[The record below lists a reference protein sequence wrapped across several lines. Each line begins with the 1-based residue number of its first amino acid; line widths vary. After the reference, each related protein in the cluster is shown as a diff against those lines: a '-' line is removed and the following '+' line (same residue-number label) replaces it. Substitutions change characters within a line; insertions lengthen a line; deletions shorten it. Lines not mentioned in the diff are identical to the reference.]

1 MKVKFLILILALS
14 ATCNYALAGEPLN
27 RIVAIVNDDIITAS
41 ELKNREV
48 SVMEQLQKQQTEMPA
63 TSVLR
68 KQILD
73 RLVLENLQLQIA
85 ERGGVRVDDELL
97 NTNLRTLAK
106 KNNMTLGEFRN
117 VLENDGYD
125 FVSFRED
132 FRKQIIM
139 NKIRQ
144 QMVNNRIQISE
155 REVDNLLAEAQANN
169 IENREYR
176 LSHILISIPE
186 DATSEELDKATK
198 RAESILERVKSG
210 ENFEKVAIETSD
222 GQQALEGGDLG
233 WRKSGKLPSLFSNAV
248 HQLKKGQL
256 SDVIR
261 SPSGF
266 HIIRIKDVRGDDR
279 RLIQQTLA
287 SHILLRTEEVASEEE
302 VHLRIEQ
309 LRERV
314 LQGEEFATLASAHS
328 QDPGSASQDGS
339 LGWVTPGEMVE
350 EFENTMDKLAI
361 QQVSEPFKTRFG
373 WHIIKVMDRRTH
385 DDTAKYQRARARESL
400 HQLRVS
406 EELEIWLRRLRD
418 EAYVEYHLSDS

>member
-1 MKVKFLILILALS
+1 
-14 ATCNYALAGEPLN
+14 
-27 RIVAIVNDDIITAS
+27 
-41 ELKNREV
+41 
-48 SVMEQLQKQQTEMPA
+48 
-63 TSVLR
+63 
-68 KQILD
+68 
-73 RLVLENLQLQIA
+73 
-85 ERGGVRVDDELL
+85 
-97 NTNLRTLAK
+97 
-106 KNNMTLGEFRN
+106 MTLGEFRN

-279 RLIQQTLA
+279 RPDPANSRQPHPA
-287 SHILLRTEEVASEEE
+287 SH
-302 VHLRIEQ
+302 
-309 LRERV
+309 
-314 LQGEEFATLASAHS
+314 
-328 QDPGSASQDGS
+328 
-339 LGWVTPGEMVE
+339 
-350 EFENTMDKLAI
+350 
-361 QQVSEPFKTRFG
+361 
-373 WHIIKVMDRRTH
+373 RRG
-385 DDTAKYQRARARESL
+385 
-400 HQLRVS
+400 
-406 EELEIWLRRLRD
+406 RL
-418 EAYVEYHLSDS
+418 